1 MRQRGTGGT
10 AAEALGSPFSSLYLS
25 PEEFFVEALVSVTQT
40 ISFSAAGLVAV
51 LLAGPAK
58 VAIQGLRV

>member
-1 MRQRGTGGT
+1 VRQQGTGGT
-10 AAEALGSPFSSLYLS
+10 ATEALGSPFSSLYLS

-40 ISFSAAGLVAV
+40 LSFSAAGLVAV